1 MPRKTLVCTS
11 DVLMIIKYLLTI
23 ETRWKK
29 KVQWLFNSTSSITV
43 TTFLLSFFIFY
54 FLDQKIITGIRQMF
68 TKLVNF

>member
-43 TTFLLSFFIFY
+43 TTFCHFSFST
-54 FLDQKIITGIRQMF
+54 FL
-68 TKLVNF
+68 TKK